1 MFFIVP
7 KLQKNISKMSLPSN
21 ALYLY
26 NCKGFRK
33 QGKKK
38 LKCNDEKRTGRKRNE
53 RKDTY
58 LICILISFVSRKK
71 KIKNN
76 ET

>member
-1 MFFIVP
+1 
-7 KLQKNISKMSLPSN
+7 MSLPSN
-21 ALYLY
+21 ARNSLYLN

-38 LKCNDEKRTGRKRNE
+38 LKRNDEKRTGRK

-58 LICILISFVSRKK
+58 LICILISL
-71 KIKNN
+71 
-76 ET
+76 